1 VDKHK
6 VKAILAPY
14 SPPLSSSQVDAIAT
28 EIAETDTVEI
38 DDLLKKLEA
47 PKPAHKKSRKSKSLC
62 DREYSGRTE
71 ETAT

>member
-1 VDKHK
+1 MDKHK

-47 PKPAHKKSRKSKSLC
+47 PKPAHKKSRNS
-62 DREYSGRTE
+62 
-71 ETAT
+71 

>member
-14 SPPLSSSQVDAIAT
+14 SPPLSPSQVDAIAT

-47 PKPAHKKSRKSKSLC
+47 PKPAHKKSRNS
-62 DREYSGRTE
+62 
-71 ETAT
+71 

>member
-6 VKAILAPY
+6 VKAILAPF

-38 DDLLKKLEA
+38 SDLLKTPEE
-47 PKPAHKKSRKSKSLC
+47 PKPARKKSRNS
-62 DREYSGRTE
+62 
-71 ETAT
+71 